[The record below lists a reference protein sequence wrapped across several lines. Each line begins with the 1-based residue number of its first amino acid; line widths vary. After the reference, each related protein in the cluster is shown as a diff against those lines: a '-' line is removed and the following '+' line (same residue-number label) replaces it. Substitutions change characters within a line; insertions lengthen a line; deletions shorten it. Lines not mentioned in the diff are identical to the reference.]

1 MPAYRCATRRGRL
14 AQDLRWLGVLG
25 FGVFGRYR
33 LDDRWT
39 VALGVDM
46 SDEFDIERTPELVGL
61 VQDPKAPVVDST
73 GSSEGLSALGRASL
87 RGR

>member
-1 MPAYRCATRRGRL
+1 
-14 AQDLRWLGVLG
+14 LRWLGVLG

-46 SDEFDIERTPELVGL
+46 SDEFDIERSPELVGL

>member
-1 MPAYRCATRRGRL
+1 
-14 AQDLRWLGVLG
+14 LRWLGVLG